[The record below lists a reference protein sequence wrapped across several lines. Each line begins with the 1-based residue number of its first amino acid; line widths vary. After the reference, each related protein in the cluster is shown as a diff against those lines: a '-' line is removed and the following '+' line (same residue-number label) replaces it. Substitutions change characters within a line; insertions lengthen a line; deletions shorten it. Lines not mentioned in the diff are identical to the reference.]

1 MKNENV
7 AYSFVVVGVYTL
19 QFPPRQFSPAFW
31 EIPPESVADSVA
43 GAVAAAYEKLGS
55 GEIEIRIVPI
65 TA

>member
-1 MKNENV
+1 MENV
-7 AYSFVVVGVYTL
+7 AHSFVVVGVDTSE
-19 QFPPRQFSPAFW
+19 FPPRQFSTPFW
-31 EIPPESVADSVA
+31 EISPESVADSVA

>member
-1 MKNENV
+1 MENKAV
-7 AYSFVVVGVYTL
+7 AYSFVVVGVDISE
-19 QFPPRQFSPAFW
+19 FPPRQFSTPFW
-31 EIPPESVADSVA
+31 DIPPESVADSVA

>member
-19 QFPPRQFSPAFW
+19 QFPPRQFSTAFW

-55 GEIEIRIVPI
+55 GGVEIKIIPI